1 MSDFFELVRT
11 RRSIRH
17 FLPDPLGE
25 EQRRTVLEA
34 ALRAPSAG
42 NLQAY
47 EIAAVEERGR
57 RRALARASWQE
68 FVGEAPLLLVFCA
81 LPKRSSGRY
90 GARGTRL
97 YCVQDATIACAYAQ
111 LAADALQ
118 LGSVWIGAFDDSAV
132 ARAVDAPPGALPV
145 AILAVGQ
152 RAERG
157 EVSGR
162 RPLSE
167 VVRTL
172 R

>member
-47 EIAAVEERGR
+47 EIAAVEEPDR
-57 RRALARASWQE
+57 RRALALATLQE
-68 FVGEAPLLLVFCA
+68 FVAQAPLVLVFSG
-81 LPKRSSGRY
+81 LPTRSSGPH
-90 GARGTRL
+90 GARGALL
-97 YCVQDATIACAYAQ
+97 YCIQDATIACAYAQ
-111 LAADALQ
+111 LAADALE

-132 ARAVDAPPGALPV
+132 ARAVDSPPGALPV
-145 AILAVGQ
+145 AILAIGQ
-152 RAERG
+152 RAEPG